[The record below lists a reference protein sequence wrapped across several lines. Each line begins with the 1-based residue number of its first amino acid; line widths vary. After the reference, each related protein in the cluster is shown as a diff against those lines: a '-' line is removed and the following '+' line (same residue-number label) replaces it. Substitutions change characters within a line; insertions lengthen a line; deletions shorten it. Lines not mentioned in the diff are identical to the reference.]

1 MSGAWH
7 NALVQVAAV
16 RRVEALA
23 DAGGDFFQVGDA
35 HRRPLPHEF
44 NDKILQMEAEGPHR
58 PAQ

>member
-1 MSGAWH
+1 
-7 NALVQVAAV
+7 
-16 RRVEALA
+16 
-23 DAGGDFFQVGDA
+23 VGDA